1 MLGYYENFPKNIHH
15 IETFTFSISSRKI
28 QLKLA
33 ETLKE
38 INYKTYSFEEIG
50 NPTIPDCSV
59 NFEFGVA
66 ESGNFTFLNQE
77 EAAKL
82 QDAIAKCTLHI
93 IDWFCAVRYHR
104 NSEPKRQPLK
114 FDYYMLRFTFEKNS
128 IQTNVFHER
137 GPRYVTPE
145 DLVLFISGKMNETQK
160 RTLLKRETV

>member
-1 MLGYYENFPKNIHH
+1 MLGCYENFPKNIHH
-15 IETFTFSISSRKI
+15 IETFTFSISTKKI
-28 QLKLA
+28 QLKLV
-33 ETLKE
+33 EILKE
-38 INYKTYSFEEIG
+38 INCKTYSFEEIG

-66 ESGNFTFLNQE
+66 DKGNFTFLNQE

-82 QDAIAKCTLHI
+82 QEAIAKDTLHT

-104 NSEPKRQPLK
+104 DSATKRQPLK
-114 FDYYMLRFTFEKNS
+114 FDYYMLRFAFEKNLV
-128 IQTNVFHER
+128 QTTVFHER

-160 RTLLKRETV
+160 RTLLKREMV